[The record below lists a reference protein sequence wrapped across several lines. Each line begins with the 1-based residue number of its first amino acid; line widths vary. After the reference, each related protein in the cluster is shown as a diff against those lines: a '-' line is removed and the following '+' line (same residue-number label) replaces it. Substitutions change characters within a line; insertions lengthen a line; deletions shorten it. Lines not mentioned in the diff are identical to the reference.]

1 LVLWFLMGKYSQVDG
16 SLTLL
21 KLFSSRVTG
30 ILNIA
35 LAILLLSCVASFC
48 WQLVAVFRET
58 PLPLATALGKSV
70 RSANSP
76 GASYNVQSLLAV
88 PLFGERQIDALAST
102 ATPKDIRRS
111 VLKIN
116 VIGLVA
122 GNGDSGV
129 AVLRHGS
136 KTKAYAVGEKIE
148 VPGSVTLIAVMADHI
163 IIENNRKQEKIELDK
178 KEALSGLRTAGSSQR
193 NLDSALNLNIPEI
206 RELIGDP
213 RDTVQNSPLQLVRF
227 FSVTEVFEN
236 GRLQGY
242 ELKPGRDKRLF
253 DKLSLE
259 PGDIVISLNGQSLSD
274 FPPQALLKLME
285 NTSSF
290 ELLVKRADAIITKR
304 FDL

>member
-1 LVLWFLMGKYSQVDG
+1 
-16 SLTLL
+16 
-21 KLFSSRVTG
+21 
-30 ILNIA
+30 
-35 LAILLLSCVASFC
+35 
-48 WQLVAVFRET
+48 
-58 PLPLATALGKSV
+58 
-70 RSANSP
+70 
-76 GASYNVQSLLAV
+76 
-88 PLFGERQIDALAST
+88 
-102 ATPKDIRRS
+102 
-111 VLKIN
+111 
-116 VIGLVA
+116 
-122 GNGDSGV
+122 
-129 AVLRHGS
+129 
-136 KTKAYAVGEKIE
+136 
-148 VPGSVTLIAVMADHI
+148 VTLIAVMADHI

-259 PGDIVISLNGQSLSD
+259 PGDIVLSLNGQSLSD